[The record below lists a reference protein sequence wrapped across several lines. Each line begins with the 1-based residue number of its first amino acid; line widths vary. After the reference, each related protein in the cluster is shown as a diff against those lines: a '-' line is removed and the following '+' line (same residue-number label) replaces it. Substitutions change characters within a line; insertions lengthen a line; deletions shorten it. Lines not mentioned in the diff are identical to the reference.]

1 MYDIDPD
8 ANWDRSYRRKIS
20 DLTKV
25 DFGGGYE
32 DALWRVAKKENRIPE
47 NVI

>member
-1 MYDIDPD
+1 M
-8 ANWDRSYRRKIS
+8 S

-32 DALWRVAKKENRIPE
+32 DALWRVAKEENRIPE